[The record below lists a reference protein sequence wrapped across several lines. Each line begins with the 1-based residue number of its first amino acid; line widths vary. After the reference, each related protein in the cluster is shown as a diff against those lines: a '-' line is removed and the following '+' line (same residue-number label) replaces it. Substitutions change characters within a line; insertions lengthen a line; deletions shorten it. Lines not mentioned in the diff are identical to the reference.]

1 MSSSPRRSPLAL
13 AVLGVLAYRPLHPYG
28 IQALL
33 KRWGKDE
40 VVNVG
45 QRAGLYKTIN
55 RLHEAGLVAA
65 RQTERDQQYPER
77 TIYELTDQ
85 GRAVLRQWMG
95 EMLSTP
101 RNEFPELPAALSFL
115 PLLTPEETLRFL
127 EERKALLSG
136 RLARLRATLDA
147 ATELGSDPLPRVSML
162 ETEYL
167 HATAAAELRWVTEVV
182 DGLRSGTLTW
192 TDEELRAVASAR
204 RDVPDA
210 DA

>member
-1 MSSSPRRSPLAL
+1 MPATPRRSPLAL

-77 TIYELTDQ
+77 TVYELTKQ
-85 GRAVLRQWMG
+85 GRAVLRRWMG

-115 PLLTPEETLRFL
+115 PLLTPEETLRHL
-127 EERKALLSG
+127 DERKALLTD
-136 RLARLRATLDA
+136 RLDRLRAALDA
-147 ATELGSDPLPRVSML
+147 AADAGPDPLPRVSML

-167 HATAAAELRWVTEVV
+167 HAAAAAELRWVTEIV
-182 DGLRSGTLTW
+182 DGLRSGAITW
-192 TDEELRAVASAR
+192 TDEELRAVASER
-204 RDVPDA
+204 QDLPDA
-210 DA
+210 GT